1 MQVVDSSVVIKWHI
15 DEMDSEAAQALR
27 YSSER
32 FAIPDLLFVETANIV
47 WKNVRRELISRLRAM
62 QIIDSIVEGPFDVY
76 RNQGLTRDATR
87 IALAREITT
96 YDASYI
102 ALAMSLRTDCITADR
117 RLFNKLQGSPFGKH
131 VALLADYTN

>member
-1 MQVVDSSVVIKWHI
+1 MWVVDSSVVIKWHI

-32 FAIPDLLFVETANIV
+32 FAIPDLLFLETANIV

-76 RNQGLTRDATR
+76 RTQSLTRDATR
-87 IALAREITT
+87 IALARDITT
-96 YDASYI
+96 YDASYV
-102 ALAMSLRTDCITADR
+102 ALAISLRTDCVTADR
-117 RLFNKLQGSPFGKH
+117 KLFNKLQGSPYGAH